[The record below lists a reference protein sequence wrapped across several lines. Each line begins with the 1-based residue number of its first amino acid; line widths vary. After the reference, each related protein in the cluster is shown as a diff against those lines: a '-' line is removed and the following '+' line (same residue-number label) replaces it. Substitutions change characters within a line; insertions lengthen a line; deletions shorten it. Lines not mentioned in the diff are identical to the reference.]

1 MASRSSARLLQALR
15 PIVPGRAAATPLRA
29 LRLYSSDAAPTQPKL
44 LATLKTDLKTA
55 MRAKDAPRLSV
66 LRSVL
71 SATNNAA
78 KTDSPIATDAQLVAL
93 LRKTQR
99 ATQEAAAQFR
109 AAGRDDLADKED
121 LQAKVMAE
129 YIATSGVVTV
139 TEADVRVLIQKAI
152 EDAAAAGKSGL
163 GDVMKLINA
172 ATQGKD
178 LEVDRK
184 RVADMV
190 KEALKKE

>member
-1 MASRSSARLLQALR
+1 MACRNSVRLFQALR
-15 PIVPGRAAATPLRA
+15 PMVPGRATPLRTTI
-29 LRLYSSDAAPTQPKL
+29 RLYSDATPVTPKL

-99 ATQEAAAQFR
+99 ATQDAATQFR

-121 LQAKVMAE
+121 TQAKVMAE
-129 YIATSGVVTV
+129 YIASSGVVTV
-139 TEADVRVLIQKAI
+139 TEADVRVLIQKAV
-152 EDAAAAGKSGL
+152 EDSVAAGKTGL
-163 GDVMKLINA
+163 GEVMKLINK
-172 ATQGKD
+172 ATQDKD
-178 LEVDRK
+178 LEVEKK
-184 RVADMV
+184 RVAELV
-190 KEALKKE
+190 KEAIKKD

>member
-1 MASRSSARLLQALR
+1 MASRSSVRLFQALR
-15 PIVPGRAAATPLRA
+15 PTVPGRASPLRA
-29 LRLYSSDAAPTQPKL
+29 LRLYSSDAAPASPPL
-44 LATLKTDLKTA
+44 LASLKSDLKTA

-78 KTDSPIATDAQLVAL
+78 KTSSPIATDAQLVAL

-99 ATQEAAAQFR
+99 ATQDAAAQFR

-121 LQAKVMAE
+121 LQAKVMSE
-129 YIATSGVVTV
+129 YIAGSGVVTV
-139 TEADVRVLIQKAI
+139 TEADVRVLINKAI
-152 EDAAAAGKSGL
+152 EDTVAAGKSGL
-163 GDVMKLINA
+163 GEVMKLINA

-178 LEVDRK
+178 LEVDKK
-184 RVADMV
+184 RVAELV
-190 KEALKKE
+190 KDAIKKE

>member
-1 MASRSSARLLQALR
+1 MASRSSARLLQALQ
-15 PIVPGRAAATPLRA
+15 PVVPRRAAPFRTT
-29 LRLYSSDAAPTQPKL
+29 LRLYSSDAAPTQPRL
-44 LATLKTDLKTA
+44 LATLKSDLKTA
-55 MRAKDAPRLSV
+55 MRAKDAARLSV

-78 KTDSPIATDAQLVAL
+78 KTSSPIATDAQLVAL

-99 ATQEAAAQFR
+99 ATQDAAAQFR

-129 YIATSGVVTV
+129 YIATSGVVAV
-139 TEADVRVLIQKAI
+139 TEADVRVLIGKAV
-152 EDAAAAGKSGL
+152 EDVAAAGKSGL
-163 GDVMKLINA
+163 GEVMKLINVA
-172 ATQGKD
+172 IQGKD
-178 LEVDRK
+178 LEVDKK
-184 RVADMV
+184 RVADLV

>member
-1 MASRSSARLLQALR
+1 MASRSSARLLQTLR

-29 LRLYSSDAAPTQPKL
+29 LRFYSSDAAPTQPKL
-44 LATLKTDLKTA
+44 LAALKTDLKTA